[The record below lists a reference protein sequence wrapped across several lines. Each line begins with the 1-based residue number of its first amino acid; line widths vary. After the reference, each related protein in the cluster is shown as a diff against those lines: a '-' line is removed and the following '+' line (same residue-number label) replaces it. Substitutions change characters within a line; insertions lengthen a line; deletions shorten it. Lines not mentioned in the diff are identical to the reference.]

1 MMARYFD
8 THAHLADPRFD
19 EDRERVIN
27 KVLPEAGVSLIC
39 EVVCDLRTADKGIE
53 IIASHENIYGAV
65 GMHPHYADAMDN
77 ACMDRLRSLLTGER
91 IVALG
96 EIGLDYHYDF
106 SPRETQRLWFDRQL
120 GLAEELALPVVL
132 HIREAMGDCMDILRA
147 HRSALIA
154 NGGIMHC
161 YSGSAETARECL
173 DLGLM
178 IGIGGSLTFKN
189 ARKLLE
195 VAEFVPMESIVLE
208 TDCPYMT
215 PVPHRGER
223 NDPSFLNLVAE
234 KLGEIKGIAPD
245 EAAERAFLNG
255 CRVYRI
261 QHD

>member
-19 EDRERVIN
+19 GDREHIIED
-27 KVLPEAGVSLIC
+27 VLPQAGVELVC

-53 IIASHENIYGAV
+53 LIASHENFYGAV

-77 ACMDRLRSLLTGER
+77 AGMDLLRGMLRRER

-106 SPRETQRLWFDRQL
+106 SPRETQKEWFDAQL
-120 GLAEELALPVVL
+120 GLAEELSLPVVL

-147 HRSALIA
+147 HRASLLK

-173 DLGLM
+173 ELGLM
-178 IGIGGSLTFKN
+178 IGMGGSLTFKN
-189 ARKLLE
+189 ARKLIE
-195 VAEFVPMESIVLE
+195 VAEFVPMERIVLE

-223 NDPSFLNLVAE
+223 NDPSFLPLVAQ
-234 KLGEIKGIAPD
+234 KLGEIKGIAPE
-245 EAAERAFLNG
+245 EAAEQAFLNG

-261 QHD
+261 DRN